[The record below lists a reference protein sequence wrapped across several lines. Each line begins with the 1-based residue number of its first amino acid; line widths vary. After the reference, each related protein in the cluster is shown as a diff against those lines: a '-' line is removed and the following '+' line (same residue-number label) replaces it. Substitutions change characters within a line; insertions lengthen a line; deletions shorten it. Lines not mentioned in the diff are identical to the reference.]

1 MGTVIFLHRV
11 DIKDG
16 AGPSAFKRLYEDYKP
31 DHCLWEIY
39 QLLQKVMLCGLLG
52 FVERGTLTQASL
64 GLVVSETVLL
74 SFMRTLPYN
83 DFRTNLLAI
92 TAQLILVFSFFSTI
106 LLKADM
112 AGEVLTPNRVGVLMV
127 VVNLPMALF
136 FVWDVRLD
144 VVEHFAA
151 VLALDNVMMNDEDNE
166 DTTVASMTR
175 ATSAIR
181 WM

>member
-1 MGTVIFLHRV
+1 M
-11 DIKDG
+11 
-16 AGPSAFKRLYEDYKP
+16 
-31 DHCLWEIY
+31 
-39 QLLQKVMLCGLLG
+39 
-52 FVERGTLTQASL
+52 
-64 GLVVSETVLL
+64 
-74 SFMRTLPYN
+74 PYN

-112 AGEVLTPNRVGVLMV
+112 AGELLTQERVGVLMV

-151 VLALDNVMMNDEDNE
+151 VHSALDNVMMDDE
-166 DTTVASMTR
+166 DTTVVSDD
-175 ATSAIR
+175 SGKISNPLDGIEKE
-181 WM
+181 